1 MKQLKVLTVCGL
13 GFGTSLMML
22 MSIQDIGKKYGI
34 EITGEAIDLGSYK
47 GKQADLIVA
56 SSEIANQIEADGI
69 PVIGIT
75 NLIDLE
81 EIENKVK
88 VIFEKI

>member
-1 MKQLKVLTVCGL
+1 MKEIYVLTVCGL

-22 MSIQDIGKKYGI
+22 MSIQDIGKKYDI
-34 EITGEAIDLGSYK
+34 KVNGEATDLGSYK
-47 GKQADLIVA
+47 GKNADLIVA
-56 SSEIANQIEADGI
+56 SSEIANQIESATI

-88 VIFEKI
+88 VVFESL